1 MRYQPEWVGGKTVG
15 SSRRD
20 AAGRYAA
27 IAAELQGMYGF
38 SVLDLGAY
46 AGYFSLRLA
55 DEFGASVTAVDD
67 SPELA
72 GTLTRSPHP
81 RVQGVFTKVD
91 AQALAALGTFD
102 VVLCLSVLHHVTWWR
117 SMIDMLIEQS
127 EILFVETPDPAETL
141 PAAIA
146 HSPEIPRVL
155 EIKGGRKIHESPG
168 FDAAF
173 LRPTYV
179 IRQEDSE

>member
-1 MRYQPEWVGGKTVG
+1 VRYQPEWVGGKTVG

-55 DEFGASVTAVDD
+55 DEFGARVVAVDD
-67 SPELA
+67 SAELA
-72 GTLTRSPHP
+72 ETMSRSPHP
-81 RVQGVFTKVD
+81 GVTGVFEKVD
-91 AQALAALGTFD
+91 AQGLSRLD
-102 VVLCLSVLHHVTWWR
+102 VVLCLSVLHHVPWWR
-117 SMIDMLIEQS
+117 SMIDMLIKQS
-127 EILFVETPDPAETL
+127 KILFVETADPRETL

-146 HSPEIPRVL
+146 HSPEIPRIV